1 MLQNYNIFF
10 EPARGNV
17 QSTSFLVQKCT
28 FFNKMFVR
36 ACACKKKLVSLHDFV
51 LFEQISHKKTQ
62 LANK

>member
-28 FFNKMFVR
+28 FFHKMCVR